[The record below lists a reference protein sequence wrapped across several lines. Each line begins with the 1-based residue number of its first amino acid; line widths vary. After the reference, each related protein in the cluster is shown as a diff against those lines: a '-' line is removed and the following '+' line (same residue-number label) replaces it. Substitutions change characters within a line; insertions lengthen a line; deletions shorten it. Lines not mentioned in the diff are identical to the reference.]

1 MSKYEN
7 LSTEEMAEK
16 YKLLKDSERIR
27 NKKCYDKMKADFPEK
42 YKDRL
47 MKNRQYIDQYLDNI
61 KQDEE
66 RLEQYKKQRAYSN
79 ALYYY
84 SNQH

>member
-7 LSTEEMAEK
+7 LSEQEMAEK
-16 YKLLKDSERIR
+16 YKLLKDNERLR
-27 NKKCYDKMKADFPEK
+27 NKKCYENMKINFPEK
-42 YKDRL
+42 YNERL
-47 MKNRQYIDQYLDNI
+47 MKNRKYMDQYLDNI

-66 RLEQYKKQRAYSN
+66 KLEQFKIQRQYSN

>member
-16 YKLLKDSERIR
+16 YKLLKDNERLR
-27 NKKCYDKMKADFPEK
+27 NKKCYENMKINFPEK

-47 MKNRQYIDQYLDNI
+47 MKNRQYIEQYLDSI

-66 RLEQYKKQRAYSN
+66 KLEQYKQQR
-79 ALYYY
+79 
-84 SNQH
+84 